1 MSIALVFRRS
11 VQSMYFMTQSVRT
24 KLIQQ
29 QFGQYMDKSFRNMKD
44 IKDVYEWMEGPLV
57 DAVQCDVN
65 GDTQCIIE
73 RSFRQIGMLSFLCCG
88 CQICFVLA
96 NTCMCWCLCCGCQIS
111 FVYWEIYS
119 CILLMLAVRIFGN
132 QVHCV

>member
-73 RSFRQIGMLSFLCCG
+73 RSFRQIGRFS
-88 CQICFVLA
+88 FVLWLPDMLPDL
-96 NTCMCWCLCCGCQIS
+96 NL
-111 FVYWEIYS
+111 WEIY
-119 CILLMLAVRIFGN
+119 MLVF
-132 QVHCV
+132 VF

>member
-1 MSIALVFRRS
+1 
-11 VQSMYFMTQSVRT
+11 MYFMTQSVRT

-73 RSFRQIGMLSFLCCG
+73 RSFRQIGRLSFVLWLPDLNLWEIYICWYLCCG
-88 CQICFVLA
+88 CQICF
-96 NTCMCWCLCCGCQIS
+96 CGGKHTHA
-111 FVYWEIYS
+111 YY
-119 CILLMLAVRIFGN
+119 
-132 QVHCV
+132 

>member
-73 RSFRQIGMLSFLCCG
+73 RSFRQIGRLSFVLWLPDLFCG
-88 CQICFVLA
+88 FVFVVCF
-96 NTCMCWCLCCGCQIS
+96 CGGKHTHA
-111 FVYWEIYS
+111 YY
-119 CILLMLAVRIFGN
+119 
-132 QVHCV
+132 

>member
-29 QFGQYMDKSFRNMKD
+29 QFGQYMDKSFRNIKD

-88 CQICFVLA
+88 CQICFVLVLVLRLP
-96 NTCMCWCLCCGCQIS
+96 NLFLYLPDFFCVLGN
-111 FVYWEIYS
+111 
-119 CILLMLAVRIFGN
+119 ILMHIIDARRAYFW
-132 QVHCV
+132 

>member
-73 RSFRQIGMLSFLCCG
+73 RSFRQIGRLSFVLWLPDLFCG
-88 CQICFVLA
+88 FVFVVA
-96 NTCMCWCLCCGCQIS
+96 RFVFVVGNTL
-111 FVYWEIYS
+111 
-119 CILLMLAVRIFGN
+119 
-132 QVHCV
+132 VHIINTRAYFLVIRCTTFKAIEG

>member
-73 RSFRQIGMLSFLCCG
+73 RSFRQIGMLSFLC
-88 CQICFVLA
+88 
-96 NTCMCWCLCCGCQIS
+96 
-111 FVYWEIYS
+111 WEIHK
-119 CILLMLAVRIFGN
+119 CILYDVSVCVVVARFILWLPDLFRIARFILCIGK
-132 QVHCV
+132 HTHAYY

>member
-65 GDTQCIIE
+65 GDTQINVHLYTPVHVSLE
-73 RSFRQIGMLSFLCCG
+73 VGRSFHIIIYL
-88 CQICFVLA
+88 
-96 NTCMCWCLCCGCQIS
+96 
-111 FVYWEIYS
+111 FVY
-119 CILLMLAVRIFGN
+119 
-132 QVHCV
+132 

>member
-73 RSFRQIGMLSFLCCG
+73 RSFRQIGRLSFVLWLPDLFCG
-88 CQICFVLA
+88 FVFWLPD
-96 NTCMCWCLCCGCQIS
+96 LFLS
-111 FVYWEIYS
+111 WETHT
-119 CILLMLAVRIFGN
+119 CILLTLVHIFW
-132 QVHCV
+132 